1 MKKSK
6 ETGIKKA
13 LIVTDAQIQVIK
25 NACELYGRIQLGQFR
40 GFAEIVTQT
49 GFDGFGIRVEPKR
62 KEDETDEEYKER
74 REYIYRQD
82 ELTKDCIEGAVEGL
96 YRHAY
101 RWNGKPRTTEAD
113 IALDIWAFLDGR
125 RDDGF
130 HMAQE
135 PLVEVREVTDDRK

>member
-1 MKKSK
+1 M
-6 ETGIKKA
+6 KKA
-13 LIVTDAQIQVIK
+13 LIVTDKQLEVIK
-25 NACELYGRIQLGQFR
+25 MSCELYGRIQLGQFR

-74 REYIYRQD
+74 REYIYRKD

-101 RWNGKPRTTEAD
+101 RWDGKPRTTEAD
-113 IALDIWAFLDGR
+113 IALDIWAVLDGR
-125 RDDGF
+125 REDGF
-130 HMAQE
+130 HMAPE
-135 PLVEVREVTDDRK
+135 PLVKVKDMEE